1 MENKDEE
8 IQIVEIDNNED
19 YILDL
24 DVEDTENKEI
34 DYSEFYADDVPDK
47 KRRKFIPVIIICVV
61 LATLAL
67 AAVAFIVERNRPS
80 KKYTDLYAYYGI
92 EQDMMAVVLNG
103 EIIGN
108 TYYYEDDVYLS
119 MDFVMENINDR
130 FYHDAGRDM
139 LLYTTD
145 TQIYEIPFDSME
157 FTLSGGVVES
167 EYKIAVRIGD
177 EVYIAVDFL
186 EDKSFYTYKVVEN
199 PKRLVIIPDDT
210 IIASIIFT
218 EDAKV
223 RTEAS
228 VKAPIIS
235 DASVDEMNW
244 YIITDVAKKGWSE
257 VKCIDGRKGF
267 VKIDE
272 IMSDEV
278 ITFDSGYQGLEYISC
293 RKDYD
298 IVLMWHAIYNMDANA
313 KISELLADSK
323 GVTTVS
329 PTWYKIAN
337 ETGSIYT
344 MADKAYV
351 DYVHS
356 LGMEVWP
363 LISDFTSAEP
373 NGWKISDLFDN
384 TLNRRNLIDNIMSE
398 IDNYGYD
405 GINIDFEYIKQ
416 DSADGFIQFIREL
429 SIKCREK
436 QVVLSIDNYVPKA
449 HTKHY
454 NRKAQGEC
462 ADYVIVMGY
471 DEHYRGGGVAGS
483 VASISFV
490 KEGILDTLKEV
501 PADKLINGIPFYTRL
516 WAEKTDETGK
526 KVLDATSYSM
536 DAALKMVETLGL
548 TMEWDEEVCQYVA
561 EGLVDG
567 VHYSIWLEEERSMA
581 AKMELVWDNNLAGIA
596 AWSLGMEKKEIWD
609 VLIK

>member
-1 MENKDEE
+1 MENKEEE
-8 IQIVEIDNNED
+8 IQIIEVNNED

-24 DVEDTENKEI
+24 DVEDTENKDI
-34 DYSEFYADDVPDK
+34 DYNEFYADDNSDK
-47 KRRKFIPVIIICVV
+47 KPRRFMPAIIIGVV

-67 AAVAFIVERNRPS
+67 AAVAFIIDRNRPS
-80 KKYTDLYAYYGI
+80 KEYADLYAYYDI
-92 EQDMMAVVLNG
+92 EQDSMAVILNG
-103 EIIGN
+103 EVVGE
-108 TYYYEDDVYLS
+108 TYYSGDDVYLD
-119 MDFVMENINDR
+119 MNFVMENINDR

-145 TQIYEIPFDSME
+145 TQIYEIPFDSTE
-157 FTLSGGVVES
+157 FTLDGGVVES
-167 EYKIAVRIGD
+167 EFKIAVKSDDVI
-177 EVYIAVDFL
+177 YIALDFL

-199 PKRLVIIPDDT
+199 PNRLVIIPDDT
-210 IIASIIFT
+210 KIDSIIFT
-218 EDAKV
+218 EDAKI

-235 DASVDEMNW
+235 DAGKDEMNW

-257 VKCIDGRKGF
+257 VECIDGRKGF

-272 IMSDEV
+272 IVSDEV
-278 ITFDSGYQGLEYISC
+278 VVFDSGYEGLEYVSC

-298 IVLMWHAIYNMDANA
+298 IVLMWHAIYNMDANS

-337 ETGSIYT
+337 ETGAIYT

-351 DYVHS
+351 DYIHS
-356 LGMEVWP
+356 LGMEIWP

-373 NGWKISDLFDN
+373 NGWKLPDLFNN
-384 TLNRRNLIDNIMSE
+384 TQNRRNLIDNIMSE
-398 IDNYGYD
+398 IDNYGFD

-429 SIKCREK
+429 SIRCREE

-483 VASISFV
+483 VASIPFV
-490 KEGILDTLKEV
+490 KEGILETLKEV
-501 PADKLINGIPFYTRL
+501 PADKLINGLPFYTRL
-516 WAEKTDETGK
+516 WAEKTDETGA

-536 DAALKMVETLGL
+536 DAAIQMVETLGL
-548 TMEWDEEVCQYVA
+548 KMEWNEEVCQYVA
-561 EGLVDG
+561 TGLVDG
-567 VHYSIWLEEERSMA
+567 VYYSIWLEEERSMG
-581 AKMELVWDNNLAGIA
+581 AKMELVRDNNLAGIA

-609 VLIK
+609 VLIN

>member
-1 MENKDEE
+1 MVDKEDKIE
-8 IQIVEIDNNED
+8 IVEIDDSD
-19 YILDL
+19 YIL

-34 DYSEFYADDVPDK
+34 DYSEFYADDNKK
-47 KRRKFIPVIIICVV
+47 KRRSIIPVIVLGVV
-61 LATLAL
+61 ILTLAL

-80 KKYTDLYAYYGI
+80 KEYADLYAYYGI
-92 EQDMMAVVLNG
+92 EQDMMAVVLDG
-103 EIIGN
+103 EIAGN
-108 TYYYEDDVYLS
+108 TYFSDDDVYLS

-130 FYHDAGRDM
+130 FYHDAGREM

-145 TQIYEIPFDSME
+145 TQIYEIPFDSTE
-157 FTLSGGVVES
+157 FAVDEEKLEE
-167 EYKIAVRIGD
+167 EYKIAVKVDDII
-177 EVYIAVDFL
+177 YIAVDFL
-186 EDKSFYTYKVVEN
+186 EDKSFYTYKIVES

-210 IIASIIFT
+210 TVKSVVFSKDSKI
-218 EDAKV
+218 

-235 DASVDEMNW
+235 DADVDTMNW
-244 YIITDVAKKGWSE
+244 YVVTDVAKKGWSE
-257 VKCIDGRKGF
+257 VCCIDGRKGF
-267 VKIDE
+267 VKTEE
-272 IMSDEV
+272 IMSDEA
-278 ITFDSGYQGLEYISC
+278 ISFDSGYEGPEYVSC
-293 RKDYD
+293 KKDYD
-298 IVLMWHAIYNMDANA
+298 IVLMWHAVYNMDANA
-313 KISELLADSK
+313 KISELLADAK

-337 ETGSIYT
+337 ETGAIYT

-351 DYVHS
+351 DYIHS
-356 LGMEVWP
+356 LGMEIWP

-373 NGWKISDLFDN
+373 NGWQVSELFNN
-384 TLNRRNLIDNIMSE
+384 TKNRRTLIDNIMSE

-416 DSADGFIQFIREL
+416 DSSEGFIQFIREL
-429 SIKCREK
+429 SIRCRQE
-436 QVVLSIDNYVPKA
+436 QVVLSIDNYVPKS

-490 KEGILDTLKEV
+490 EEGILETLKEV
-501 PADKLINGIPFYTRL
+501 PADKLINGLPFYTRL
-516 WAEKTDETGK
+516 WAETVNENGEN
-526 KVLDATSYSM
+526 VLDATSYSM
-536 DAALKMVETLGL
+536 EAAMQMVETLGL
-548 TMEWDEEVCQYVA
+548 EPKWDEEVCQYVA
-561 EGLVDG
+561 SGLVNG

-581 AKMELVWDNNLAGIA
+581 AKMKLVRENKLAGIA

-609 VLIK
+609 VLISK

>member
-8 IQIVEIDNNED
+8 IRIVEINDED

-34 DYSEFYADDVPDK
+34 DYSEFYDDDVPDK
-47 KRRKFIPVIIICVV
+47 KRRKIIPAIIICVV
-61 LATLAL
+61 LVTLAL
-67 AAVAFIVERNRPS
+67 AAVAFIIDRNRPS
-80 KKYTDLYAYYGI
+80 NEYADLYAFYGI
-92 EQDMMAVVLNG
+92 EQDMMAVVLN
-103 EIIGN
+103 EEVVGN
-108 TYYYEDDVYLS
+108 TYYSGEEVYLD
-119 MDFVMENINDR
+119 MTFVMENINDR
-130 FYHDAGRDM
+130 FYHDVERKM

-145 TQIYEIPFDSME
+145 TQIYEIPFDSKE
-157 FTLSGGVVES
+157 FTVSDGVIES
-167 EYKIAVRIGD
+167 EYVITVLVD
-177 EVYIAVDFL
+177 DVVYISVEFL
-186 EDKSFYTYKVVEN
+186 KDKSFYTYEMADN

-210 IIASIIFT
+210 TVDSVAFT
-218 EDAKV
+218 NTAKV
-223 RTEAS
+223 RAEAS

-235 DASVDEMNW
+235 DAGADEMDW
-244 YIITDVAKKGWSE
+244 YIVTELVKKGWSE

-267 VKIDE
+267 VKTDE
-272 IMSDEV
+272 IVSEETV
-278 ITFDSGYQGLEYISC
+278 TFSSGYEGLEYISC
-293 RKDYD
+293 KKDYD
-298 IVLMWHAIYNMDANA
+298 IVLMWHAVYNMDANA

-337 ETGSIYT
+337 ETGAIYT
-344 MADKAYV
+344 MADKSYV
-351 DYVHS
+351 DYIHS
-356 LGMEVWP
+356 LGMEIWP

-373 NGWKISDLFDN
+373 NGWKVSDLFNN
-384 TLNRRNLIDNIMSE
+384 TQNRRKLIDNIMSE

-429 SIKCREK
+429 SIRCREE
-436 QVVLSIDNYVPKA
+436 QVVLSIDNYVPKS

-490 KEGILDTLKEV
+490 EEGIIETLKEV
-501 PADKLINGIPFYTRL
+501 PAEKLINGIPFYTRL
-516 WAEKTDETGK
+516 WAEKTDEKGD
-526 KVLDATSYSM
+526 KVLDAVSYSM
-536 DAALKMVETLGL
+536 DGALEIVETLGL
-548 TMEWDEEVCQYVA
+548 KMEWDENVCQYVA
-561 EGLVDG
+561 TGVVDG
-567 VHYSIWLEEERSMA
+567 VQYSIWLEEERSMS
-581 AKMELVWDNNLAGIA
+581 AKMKLVRDNKLAGIA

-609 VLIK
+609 VLVE

>member
-1 MENKDEE
+1 MENKDED
-8 IQIVEIDNNED
+8 IRIVEIDDNED

-34 DYSEFYADDVPDK
+34 DYSEFYAEDLPEK
-47 KRRKFIPVIIICVV
+47 KRRKIFPVIIICVV
-61 LATLAL
+61 LVTLAL
-67 AAVAFIVERNRPS
+67 AAVAFIVDRNRPS
-80 KKYTDLYAYYGI
+80 KEYADLYEYYGV
-92 EQDMMAVVLNG
+92 EQDMMPVVLDG
-103 EIIGN
+103 EIVGN
-108 TYYYEDDVYLS
+108 THYSQDGAYLS

-130 FYHDAGRDM
+130 FYYDTGRNM

-145 TQIYEIPFDSME
+145 TRIYEIPFDSAE
-157 FTLSGGVVES
+157 FTVSGGNIEA
-167 EYKIAVRIGD
+167 ECKITVKVDDII
-177 EVYIAVDFL
+177 YISVDFL
-186 EDKSFYTYKVVEN
+186 EDKSFYTYKIAEN
-199 PKRLVIIPDDT
+199 PKRLVIMPDETT
-210 IIASIIFT
+210 ISSIVFNK
-218 EDAKV
+218 DAKI

-235 DASVDEMNW
+235 DAGADEMNW
-244 YIITDVAKKGWSE
+244 YIVTDVAKKGWSE

-267 VKIDE
+267 VKTDE

-278 ITFDSGYQGLEYISC
+278 ITFDSGYEGLEYTSC
-293 RKDYD
+293 KKDYD

-337 ETGSIYT
+337 EKGDIYT

-356 LGMEVWP
+356 LGMEIWP

-373 NGWKISDLFDN
+373 NGWNIHDLFNN
-384 TLNRRNLIDNIMSE
+384 TQNRRKLIDNIMNE

-429 SIKCREK
+429 SIRCREE

-462 ADYVIVMGY
+462 ADYVIVMSY

-490 KEGILDTLKEV
+490 EEGILDTLKEV

-516 WAEKTDETGK
+516 WMETTDESGK
-526 KVLDATSYSM
+526 TVLDAVSYSM
-536 DAALKMVETLGL
+536 EAALQMVETLGL

-561 EGLVDG
+561 EGDVNG

-581 AKMELVWDNNLAGIA
+581 AKMKLVRDNKLSGIA

-609 VLIK
+609 VLIE